1 MAEMKYGQI
10 AGIDKPV
17 SRLAQGTIMVDVHSL
32 EESLPLLDATFE
44 GGVTLYDTAYIYG
57 GGGNERG
64 VGKWV
69 NDRGI
74 RDQIVMLAKGGHPP
88 GGGGTVPPEQITREL
103 NESLERLGFDYID
116 LYILHRDPQQPAGE
130 IIDLLNEHKNAG
142 KLHAFGGSNWTHERI
157 REANEYAEAN
167 GLTPIAASSPHFS
180 LAVQVKPVWTDCLGI
195 SGPDGADARAWYAE
209 ANLPLITWSSIA
221 RGFFSG
227 KVTRDDDSILEECSR
242 QGFCYPDNFDRLER
256 AFQMAEQKGLT
267 VAQVALAYVLDYPL
281 NIFALVG
288 PCTPDEFRENLAALD
303 IELTPEELTWLEKGS
318 DQ

>member
-1 MAEMKYGQI
+1 MAEMKYGEI
-10 AGIDKPV
+10 AGIGKPV
-17 SRLAQGTIMVDVHSL
+17 SRLAQGTIMVHIDSL
-32 EESLPLLDATFE
+32 EENLALLDASFE

-74 RDQIVMLAKGGHPP
+74 REQIVMLAKGGHPP
-88 GGGGTVPPEQITREL
+88 GGRGAVAPEQITKEL

-116 LYILHRDPQQPAGE
+116 LYILHRDPQLPAGE
-130 IIDLLNEHKNAG
+130 IIDLLNEHKDAG
-142 KLHAFGGSNWTHERI
+142 RIRAFGGSNWTYERV

-167 GLTPIAASSPHFS
+167 GRTPLAASSPHFS

-195 SGPDGADARAWYAE
+195 SGPDGAEARAWYAQ

-227 KVTRDDDSILEECSR
+227 KVTREDDSALEECSR

-256 AFQMAEQKGLT
+256 VVQMAEEKGVSVPQL
-267 VAQVALAYVLDYPL
+267 ALAYVLDYPL

-288 PCTPDEFRENLAALD
+288 ACTPDEFRENLAALA
-303 IELTPEELTWLEKGS
+303 IELTPDELTWLEEGS